1 MNKKTGKKVISAALA
16 SSLVLGSLA
25 GLPLSAKGV
34 FEHLGA
40 GTAYA
45 ADSASTMTIKEKLVK
60 VRTFLSAD
68 EKTAIQQ
75 ARTQLQSAN
84 LDSTVELIF
93 NKVQAKDA
101 NADVALKTQI
111 KNFITSLATY
121 YSPEFA
127 EVDTIK
133 DQYSALFY
141 ELADKSGVARPSVSD
156 GVTFATELE
165 GVVSNFIK
173 GANPNEW
180 ASYFITNRASLK
192 AQLKTK
198 FDNSGTQTAKVL
210 KAYQIGADDLVDSVS
225 SMFVAAPKLLDAT
238 GAFVSAYSKYLKS
251 LETTTPTPGNTTGGG
266 GGGAPSTVTGPDVKA
281 ATEALTKVTD
291 GLVEATKGLTANK
304 GLQEALQLVQE
315 SLREQSTIKI
325 AAPSVTDDVAKVTID
340 VNAVGNAFADV
351 KKLVEV
357 ANANLKKAFPNA
369 RALKAVAVLNIGEVK
384 ATTIEVPIA
393 LDLLKKAAAND
404 IAAIAFKVN
413 GVSLAV
419 DVDQLTADTTLT
431 IVKQD
436 KKTTVTDVT
445 YLKSVSDA
453 YNFTFTS
460 GGKEVTNFNKPV
472 EVRMPV
478 VVFGAQPSLLS
489 FTKFNDDKLTFK
501 GGWYNTAAK
510 ELVANN
516 KAFSTYTVLEN
527 KVDFKDLASVKNW
540 AGDAIATVA
549 AKGIVVG
556 NGQGDFLPTGKVT
569 RAEFATILVKAF
581 GLENTSAKESFS
593 DVKDGDWFQPYVA
606 AAVEAGI
613 VSGKSATTFDP
624 NAPVTR
630 AELAAMTAN
639 VLVKLEGYN
648 AVTTPANSLKK
659 FPDAAAVHA
668 SLQPGVALIAEEGIV
683 VGDAKGNFNPK
694 ANATRAE
701 AAVIINKIIKK

>member
-45 ADSASTMTIKEKLVK
+45 ADSASTTTIKAKLVE
-60 VRTFLSAD
+60 VRKFLSAD

-75 ARTQLQSAN
+75 ARTQLLSAN

-93 NKVQAKDA
+93 NKVKAKDA
-101 NADVALKTQI
+101 TADTALKTQI
-111 KNFITSLATY
+111 KNFIISLATY
-121 YSPEFA
+121 YSPDFA

-141 ELADKSGVARPSVSD
+141 ELADKSGVDRPSVSD

-165 GVVSNFIK
+165 GVVSSFIK
-173 GANPNEW
+173 GASSNDW
-180 ASYFITNRASLK
+180 ALYIVTNRASLK

-210 KAYQIGADDLVDSVS
+210 KAYQIGADDLVDSVL
-225 SMFVAAPKLLDAT
+225 SMFTAAPKLAGAT
-238 GAFVSAYSKYLKS
+238 EAFVNAYSKYLKS
-251 LETTTPTPGNTTGGG
+251 LETTTPGNTTGGPG
-266 GGGAPSTVTGPDVKA
+266 GGGAPSSVTGPDVKA

-291 GLVEATKGLTANK
+291 GLAEATKGLTANK

-315 SLREQSTIKI
+315 SLREQSTIKL
-325 AAPSVTDDVAKVTID
+325 AAPSVTNDVAKVSID

-384 ATTIEVPIA
+384 ANTIEVPIT

-404 IAAIAFKVN
+404 ITAIAFKVN
-413 GVSLAV
+413 GVSLTI
-419 DVDQLTADTTLT
+419 DVDQLKADTTLT

-445 YLKSVSDA
+445 YLTSVSDA

-460 GGKEVTNFNKPV
+460 GGQEVTSFAKPV

-478 VVFGAQPSLLS
+478 ALGGAQSNLLS
-489 FTKFNDDKLTFK
+489 FTKFDAGKLTFK
-501 GGWYNTAAK
+501 GGYFNAAAK
-510 ELVANN
+510 ELVADN
-516 KAFSTYTVLEN
+516 KAFSTYAVLEN
-527 KVDFKDLASVKNW
+527 KVDFKDLAPVKNW

-556 NGQGDFLPTGKVT
+556 NGQGSFSPTGKVT

-648 AVTTPANSLKK
+648 AVTTPATSLKK
-659 FPDAAAVHA
+659 FPDAAAVHV

>member
-1 MNKKTGKKVISAALA
+1 MNKKSGKKVISAALA

-34 FEHLGA
+34 FEYLGA
-40 GTAYA
+40 GTAHA
-45 ADSASTMTIKEKLVK
+45 ADSASVTTIKEKLDL
-60 VRTFLSAD
+60 VRAEMTEPEKKAIRDARADVLAKDVSA
-68 EKTAIQQ
+68 
-75 ARTQLQSAN
+75 
-84 LDSTVELIF
+84 TVNVIWA
-93 NKVQAKDA
+93 KVQKEYPDA
-101 NADVALKTQI
+101 DDALKVKIGQFI
-111 KNFITSLATY
+111 KDLATY
-121 YSPEFA
+121 YDNSA
-127 EVDTIK
+127 VDSIK
-133 DQYSALFY
+133 EEYSDLFY
-141 ELADKSGVARPSVSD
+141 QLAKYTGQPRPSVAD
-156 GVTFATELE
+156 GVKFAQQLE
-165 GVVSNFIK
+165 AAVEKIVKSAGSSGFADYLIGHTSVIK
-173 GANPNEW
+173 ADLKKAFDDSKTDTAN
-180 ASYFITNRASLK
+180 ILRAYK
-192 AQLKTK
+192 
-198 FDNSGTQTAKVL
+198 
-210 KAYQIGADDLVDSVS
+210 IGSDDLVNAVVELNRDVPSLL
-225 SMFVAAPKLLDAT
+225 AAES
-238 GAFVSAYSKYLKS
+238 AFVNAYARYLSKQPNP
-251 LETTTPTPGNTTGGG
+251 ETPSTGGGG
-266 GGGAPSTVTGPDVKA
+266 GGGAPSSVTGPDVKA

-291 GLVEATKGLTANK
+291 GLAEATKGLTANK
-304 GLQEALQLVQE
+304 GLQQALQLVQE
-315 SLREQSTIKI
+315 SLREQSTIKL

-413 GVSLAV
+413 GVSLTV
-419 DVDQLTADTTLT
+419 DVDQLTADTTLK

-460 GGKEVTNFNKPV
+460 GGKEVTNFAKPV

-478 VVFGAQPSLLS
+478 ALDSAQSNLLS
-489 FTKFNDDKLTFK
+489 FTKIDNSKLTFK

-510 ELVANN
+510 ELVADN

-527 KVDFKDLASVKNW
+527 KVDFKDLAPVKNW

-556 NGQGDFLPTGKVT
+556 NGQGSFSPTGKVT

-659 FPDAAAVHA
+659 FPDAAAVHV